1 MAGVTLSVEEIRAAP
16 IEVRRWLEHEVLR
29 AFGVAPEP
37 AAQPAVT
44 LVGCNID
51 EVRDMLALVQDKLPV
66 VSVFFELGR
75 EATSRAAHGMRA
87 FRVADILSHTRLHT
101 PDRVI
106 ECLAALTRALRQ
118 VRGDAD
124 AVLRDGQPGPL
135 PGGGDDDAQHPEA
148 MAGDRGAARAA
159 GRNRAAE
166 RPCGGVGIR
175 FFPLP
180 QREGEFRRCRPVC
193 LTRRRAPCRP
203 RPVLPHPAY
212 AG

>member
-75 EATSRAAHGMRA
+75 EATSSAAHGMRA

-101 PDRVI
+101 PDQVI

-124 AVLRDGQPGPL
+124 AVFHVMDNQGHCLVAETTMRSILKLWQEIVAQRALQGEIAQPNDL
-135 PGGGDDDAQHPEA
+135 AVA
-148 MAGDRGAARAA
+148 
-159 GRNRAAE
+159 
-166 RPCGGVGIR
+166 
-175 FFPLP
+175 
-180 QREGEFRRCRPVC
+180 
-193 LTRRRAPCRP
+193 
-203 RPVLPHPAY
+203 
-212 AG
+212 